1 MNKKSRLTKGARE
14 DVIERQRGYTQF
26 REWKRGP
33 PELYVPGLRL
43 SVLQLKLI
51 KVVLTHDMK
60 SVEPVSGAI
69 VRELIN
75 RLRDDNPSIWMQA
88 SADAIVL
95 HKQLK
100 SADRE
105 VAMLQAQL
113 ALVSELMQCIW
124 TSAKASGNKC
134 IQDLR

>member
-60 SVEPVSGAI
+60 SVEPVSGA
-69 VRELIN
+69 VVQGGRGWWIN
-75 RLRDDNPSIWMQA
+75 VLRDDNPSI
-88 SADAIVL
+88 
-95 HKQLK
+95 
-100 SADRE
+100 
-105 VAMLQAQL
+105 
-113 ALVSELMQCIW
+113 
-124 TSAKASGNKC
+124 
-134 IQDLR
+134 